1 MLRLSP
7 FIIIFFLASCI
18 SLEKRTNLAL
28 DISAKGNF
36 KNFVFNTK
44 NYQIFSAQRLINKNQ
59 IINIYIEGDGR
70 SWIDRDTISSN
81 PTPTVPFALN
91 FANLDTDNNVI
102 YLARP
107 CQYAFNQ
114 KCNESVWTSHQ
125 FSKSV
130 LMSYMEVLDAIKEQ
144 NNNDKFNLIAYS
156 GGATIALMLAANR
169 SDVNSIRTIAGN
181 LNHNQLS
188 VLTKTT
194 PLYQS
199 ISSNDF
205 IFKTKNVP
213 QIHYYGSKDEVIPNQ
228 IYLNYLNSFAKNSC
242 VKIIEVA
249 GFKHASKDWEHFWG
263 KNQSLI
269 PTCN

>member
-1 MLRLSP
+1 MLRLAP

-91 FANLDTDNNVI
+91 LANIDTDNNVI

-114 KCNESVWTSHQ
+114 KCNDSVWTSHQ
-125 FSKSV
+125 FSKPV

-144 NNNDKFNLIAYS
+144 NNNNKFNLIAYS
-156 GGATIALMLAANR
+156 GGATIALMLGANR
-169 SDVNSIRTIAGN
+169 EDIQSIRTIGGN
-181 LNHNQLS
+181 LDHNELS
-188 VLTKTT
+188 KITKTS
-194 PLYQS
+194 PLINS
-199 ISSNDF
+199 IAAKEF
-205 IFKTKNVP
+205 IFKTEKIP
-213 QIHYYGSKDEVIPNQ
+213 QIHYYGEKDKVIPEK
-228 IYLNYLNSFAKNSC
+228 IYLDFIDKFVKKNCVNIRKVESLDHYLGWDTFWKNHYQITPVCS
-242 VKIIEVA
+242 
-249 GFKHASKDWEHFWG
+249 
-263 KNQSLI
+263 
-269 PTCN
+269 